1 MTFTNVYEDEARAAS
16 YAGLAFPGT
25 YYLAYRDL
33 PRIIREHAKGATA
46 LDFGC
51 GTGRSTR
58 FVRDLNFDTAGVDI
72 SESMLKRALE
82 ADPGGKYYPV
92 PDGDLSLLKDMRFD
106 LITSIFTFDN
116 INPPEN
122 KVSILRQMGALLN
135 DGGIIVNLVS
145 SPLIY
150 THEWVSFSTKDF
162 PENRTAKSG
171 DRVKIIMTDVP
182 DRRPVV
188 DIMCSGAE
196 YGRIYKE
203 AGLQVVETYSPLGRF
218 DEDIEWINETRI
230 SPWVIDVLK
239 REGNGK

>member
-1 MTFTNVYEDEARAAS
+1 MSFTNVYEDEARAAS

-33 PRIIREHAKGATA
+33 PRIVREHAKGATA

-58 FVRDLNFDTAGVDI
+58 FVRDLNFDAAGVDI

-82 ADPGGKYYPV
+82 ADPGGKYYHV
-92 PDGDLSLLKDMRFD
+92 SDGDLSLLKDMRFD

-116 INPPEN
+116 INPAEN
-122 KVSILRQMGALLN
+122 KVSLFRQMGSLLN

-150 THEWVSFSTKDF
+150 VHEWVSFSTKDF
-162 PENRTAKSG
+162 PENKSAKSG

-182 DRRPVV
+182 DRRPVE
-188 DIMCSGAE
+188 DIICSDEE
-196 YGRIYKE
+196 YRRIYSE

-230 SPWVIDVLK
+230 PPWEIYVLRSEK
-239 REGNGK
+239 

>member
-1 MTFTNVYEDEARAAS
+1 MSFANVYEDEARAAS

-82 ADPGGKYYPV
+82 ADPGGRYYHV

-122 KVSILRQMGALLN
+122 KISLFRQMGSLLN
-135 DGGIIVNLVS
+135 DGGIIINLVS

-150 THEWVSFSTKDF
+150 IHEWVSFSTKDF
-162 PENRTAKSG
+162 HENRNAKSG

-182 DRRPVV
+182 DRRPVE
-188 DIMCSGAE
+188 DIMCSDEE
-196 YGRIYKE
+196 YRRIYRE
-203 AGLQVVETYSPLGRF
+203 AGLQVVETYSPQGRF
-218 DEDIEWINETRI
+218 DEDIEWINETLI
-230 SPWVIDVLK
+230 PPWEIYVLK
-239 REGNGK
+239 KEDGK